1 MFQLGGRVPHP
12 TAHIRI
18 RRAAAGHMFT
28 RSESW
33 PTLNPF
39 KAAASAGVLPPIVQL
54 STAGSSR
61 GDAVGVSLFGAG
73 AGLVS
78 GGGGADA
85 VQERHTTAER
95 PLRDTE
101 QHDGGQQLRPGQRE
115 VWYALNDHRN
125 GERGGHD
132 TRSRYIHCVYV
143 LAFEQPGRQLHGGA
157 EFRDSGQSH
166 RQPHIHH
173 AGLR

>member
-1 MFQLGGRVPHP
+1 MFQLGGRRVPHP

-28 RSESW
+28 CSESL

-39 KAAASAGVLPPIVQL
+39 KAATGARVLPLIVQL
-54 STAGSSR
+54 STTGCSR
-61 GDAVGVSLFGAG
+61 GDAAGVFLFGVG

-115 VWYALNDHRN
+115 VWYALNNHRN
-125 GERGGHD
+125 GERRGHD
-132 TRSRYIHCVYV
+132 ALTVYSLCVCV
-143 LAFEQPGRQLHGGA
+143 
-157 EFRDSGQSH
+157 
-166 RQPHIHH
+166 
-173 AGLR
+173 GL